1 MTDDKGKSRIAL
13 FVDFDHLRRHTDGAR
28 QPVCPLP
35 SAIEAIVCRVQELGD
50 VVTANVYADWDN
62 LPGKQAEVKRLHLDP
77 RFVFSGPGTTDLNVA
92 RTNGNILTLALDVQ
106 ASLYERDD
114 IDMYVVV
121 SVEAGMIDLVGR
133 LKARGK
139 SAMLIGFE
147 QSLSPDVRDAAI
159 DFEPIESYVQL
170 TGDMRQTAEVQPD
183 TRPTAE
189 PQPDTPPSPE
199 EFESSEAAD
208 DFDWQPFILLL
219 NRLENNL
226 PFVSLKYLKNQV
238 LTTAH
243 GCENTMDSK
252 ASLIREAIRLHYIET
267 AKVPNPRNPNFDTTT
282 CRLNRRNP
290 AVQLVL
296 GS

>member
-1 MTDDKGKSRIAL
+1 VTDDKGKSRIAL

-28 QPVCPLP
+28 QPVCPLT

-50 VVTANVYADWDN
+50 VVTANVYADWDK
-62 LPGKQAEVKRLHLDP
+62 LPGMQAEVKRLHLDP
-77 RFVFSGPGTTDLNVA
+77 RFVFSGPGTTDINVA

-114 IDMYVVV
+114 IDRYVMV

-133 LKARGK
+133 IKGRGK

-147 QSLSPDVRDAAI
+147 QSLSSDVRDAAI
-159 DFEPIESYVQL
+159 NFEPIESYVQP
-170 TGDMRQTAEVQPD
+170 TGDMRTTAEV
-183 TRPTAE
+183 
-189 PQPDTPPSPE
+189 QPDTPPSPE
-199 EFESSEAAD
+199 EFESSEATD
-208 DFDWQPFILLL
+208 DFDWQPFIMLL

-252 ASLIREAIRLHYIET
+252 ANLIREAIRLHYIET

-290 AVQLVL
+290 AVRHVL